1 MSNNPNMSKDKNSN
15 NPNKS
20 NYNLNGIT
28 NSEISSTF
36 NDPKTP
42 KFAISSVTGF
52 FVLIILIIAICWG
65 YLYIKEYI
73 NNDYKFVSGYRAK
86 MT

>member
-1 MSNNPNMSKDKNSN
+1 MSTSLNKSKNND

-20 NYNLNGIT
+20 GYNLNGLT
-28 NSEISSTF
+28 TSEISSTLK
-36 NDPKTP
+36 DPKTP
-42 KFAISSVTGF
+42 KFAISIVTGF
-52 FVLIILIIAICWG
+52 FVLIMLIIAICWA

-73 NNDYKFVSGYRAK
+73 NNNYKFISGYHTK